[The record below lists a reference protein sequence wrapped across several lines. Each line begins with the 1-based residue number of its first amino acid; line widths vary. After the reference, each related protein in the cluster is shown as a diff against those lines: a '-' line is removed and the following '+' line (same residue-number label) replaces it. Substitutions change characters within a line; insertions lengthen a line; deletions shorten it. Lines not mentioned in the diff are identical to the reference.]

1 MKQSRTLD
9 RAYRRMQCRA
19 GCGRSVC
26 TGGAYDKEEEDRKD
40 MRIEK
45 DLLKL
50 RAHHLLCIPQYQGNG
65 YSEAFCSQM
74 EAVIKALKAHE
85 GRLVLLDEPDILCR
99 HCPNLM
105 RDSAQ
110 NLERGSCRC
119 EKEAEIIRKD
129 RTLLEGLH
137 IEAGMPC
144 EAEELKKKA
153 GIFMSQELFCRACG
167 DCEWL
172 RRGFCNYRLWKEN
185 FYDIF

>member
-1 MKQSRTLD
+1 
-9 RAYRRMQCRA
+9 
-19 GCGRSVC
+19 
-26 TGGAYDKEEEDRKD
+26 
-40 MRIEK
+40 
-45 DLLKL
+45 
-50 RAHHLLCIPQYQGNG
+50 
-65 YSEAFCSQM
+65 M

-105 RDSAQ
+105 QDSAQ

-137 IEAGMPC
+137 IEAGRPC